1 MHFGFIHF
9 VNYILRTYTLKTYTF
24 WNYISSI
31 YHRHI
36 EHFFHIFGG
45 STVFSLIS
53 NRPVDSSS
61 CPWLGWVSFPLRVS
75 CLMMGQGTEFH
86 SSTSQKKNKVY
97 IPVTSFCEVYT
108 SKSNNVVDK
117 STFAAAAFFYL
128 N

>member
-1 MHFGFIHF
+1 MH
-9 VNYILRTYTLKTYTF
+9 
-24 WNYISSI
+24 ISSI

-53 NRPVDSSS
+53 ESTRRLQFLSLARMGELPPKGFMSNDGTGNRISLIDYS
-61 CPWLGWVSFPLRVS
+61 
-75 CLMMGQGTEFH
+75 E
-86 SSTSQKKNKVY
+86 KNKVY

-108 SKSNNVVDK
+108 SKSNNVVDLDK